1 MDSCG
6 SIGAF
11 RKLMTIDEVN
21 TDQTLNKM
29 IKRGSSED
37 SVINENRRISA
48 TPTLPT
54 IDSMN
59 AETTAGGLHMKSF
72 SSKDSEEQLD
82 EQVSPSHGEDV
93 VSHVASKSRNIEEPR
108 RKSENPS
115 SMFRSLFDLY
125 FTLFI
130 SYYALAYLSF
140 FFILSVDSYHDY
152 SFASAPANGLSS
164 TLSNTVS
171 TSLPNLSTHLTGSS
185 TFQSFYPIPFHQPL
199 KILLK
204 LINFLFSQ
212 CLPV

>member
-54 IDSMN
+54 IDSMH
-59 AETTAGGLHMKSF
+59 AETTAGGGLHMRSF

-93 VSHVASKSRNIEEPR
+93 VSHVTSKSRNIEEPR

-115 SMFRSLFDLY
+115 STFFHFSISRCSFRIMHWLIY
-125 FTLFI
+125 N
-130 SYYALAYLSF
+130 F
-140 FFILSVDSYHDY
+140 FY
-152 SFASAPANGLSS
+152 SFSG
-164 TLSNTVS
+164 
-171 TSLPNLSTHLTGSS
+171 
-185 TFQSFYPIPFHQPL
+185 
-199 KILLK
+199 
-204 LINFLFSQ
+204 
-212 CLPV
+212 